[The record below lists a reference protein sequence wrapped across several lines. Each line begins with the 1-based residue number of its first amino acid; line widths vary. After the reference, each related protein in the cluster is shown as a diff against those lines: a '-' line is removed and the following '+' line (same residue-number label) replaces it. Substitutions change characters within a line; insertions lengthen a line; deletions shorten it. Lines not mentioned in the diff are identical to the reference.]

1 MTGSALQA
9 LGVELTCESFVK
21 GEGFG
26 ERVVADRAGSEP
38 GGFLYYWFLT
48 EKSSV
53 KNVMFS
59 KLNLNFL
66 NGLLVPRYQL
76 NGESP
81 VNSLTENS
89 PLRLNGLS
97 PLIR

>member
-1 MTGSALQA
+1 MNSHAKAL
-9 LGVELTCESFVK
+9 VK
-21 GEGFG
+21 GEGSG
-26 ERVVADRAGSEP
+26 ERVVADFVWAEP
-38 GGFLYYWFLT
+38 GGFPYYWFLT